1 MDRDREVCGSLTT
14 EPGSPIWSS
23 RVTIETRPVNYTDGP
38 TSLTGYFAWDGA
50 RIDRRPGILVIHGGA
65 GLDDHARGRARRL
78 AALGY
83 VALACDMYGE
93 GVPGNRQR
101 IMETIAWLRIGS
113 YAASRAV
120 VWRASIC

>member
-1 MDRDREVCGSLTT
+1 M
-14 EPGSPIWSS
+14 
-23 RVTIETRPVNYTDGP
+23 TIETRPVNYTDGP

-65 GLDDHARGRARRL
+65 GLDEHAKGRARRL

-93 GVPGNRQR
+93 ASRAIGNASWRRLPGSDR
-101 IMETIAWLRIGS
+101 IH
-113 YAASRAV
+113 AASRAV